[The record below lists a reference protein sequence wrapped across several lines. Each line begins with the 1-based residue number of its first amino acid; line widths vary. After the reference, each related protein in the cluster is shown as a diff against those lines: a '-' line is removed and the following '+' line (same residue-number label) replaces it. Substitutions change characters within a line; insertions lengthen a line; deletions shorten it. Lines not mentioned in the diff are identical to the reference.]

1 MNPHY
6 PFVANRANHRCE
18 YCRAP
23 EEVFNLFFEIEHII
37 SLALGGLD
45 NESNLALAC
54 RACNLFKLAFI
65 IGFDQVTGTEV
76 RLFHPRQD
84 RWEEHFSA
92 NQETGFIQGLTDVG
106 RATVQRLRMN
116 QPHSVTARLQWI
128 RFGLFP

>member
-23 EEVFNLFFEIEHII
+23 EEVFNLVFEIEHII
-37 SLALGGLD
+37 ALALGGLD
-45 NESNLALAC
+45 DESNLALAC

-76 RLFHPRQD
+76 RNRLHSRLDGRRTRNRAAIANEPAALGNGAASMDTLRSVSLVMAFPR
-84 RWEEHFSA
+84 
-92 NQETGFIQGLTDVG
+92 TG
-106 RATVQRLRMN
+106 
-116 QPHSVTARLQWI
+116 H
-128 RFGLFP
+128 